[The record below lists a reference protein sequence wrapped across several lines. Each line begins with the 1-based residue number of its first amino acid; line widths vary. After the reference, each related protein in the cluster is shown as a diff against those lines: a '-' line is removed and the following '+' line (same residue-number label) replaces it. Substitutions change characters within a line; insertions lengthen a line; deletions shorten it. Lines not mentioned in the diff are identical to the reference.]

1 MNGNRH
7 KAKHGKPTLKTQVK
21 GISRKVMQSPGS
33 GRYMG
38 VSDEMPFSAHFLIYD
53 EGEVVKKELGPH
65 EPLPHLNPRKI
76 YWLQIRGL
84 TAVGPIE
91 TLCHSLGL
99 HPLSIEDIFN
109 TYHPPKFEEFSEY
122 LLLISKCF
130 VFNPESQSLH
140 PHHVALILKGNLLI
154 TFQDDELNLYD
165 PIVNRIENSMGR
177 IRKMPIDYLFYRLVD
192 HALDQNFLT
201 IDALWEVADTL
212 DQAIMN
218 GPDPKAAADLQQIK
232 RQMIHFIKALRPL
245 RQSISAITQ
254 SVTPLFVH
262 ETRLFFR
269 DLQDHILEI
278 TELAD
283 TLNAYLIESYNLHL
297 LVLGQKSNEAMKIL
311 TAIATIFIPLTFLVG
326 VYGMNFRWMPELYI
340 KAAYPIVWGVML
352 TSSLLMIRYFKKK
365 KWF

>member
-1 MNGNRH
+1 
-7 KAKHGKPTLKTQVK
+7 
-21 GISRKVMQSPGS
+21 
-33 GRYMG
+33 
-38 VSDEMPFSAHFLIYD
+38 
-53 EGEVVKKELGPH
+53 
-65 EPLPHLNPRKI
+65 
-76 YWLQIRGL
+76 
-84 TAVGPIE
+84 
-91 TLCHSLGL
+91 
-99 HPLSIEDIFN
+99 
-109 TYHPPKFEEFSEY
+109 
-122 LLLISKCF
+122 
-130 VFNPESQSLH
+130 
-140 PHHVALILKGNLLI
+140 VALILKGNLLI

>member
-1 MNGNRH
+1 
-7 KAKHGKPTLKTQVK
+7 
-21 GISRKVMQSPGS
+21 
-33 GRYMG
+33 
-38 VSDEMPFSAHFLIYD
+38 
-53 EGEVVKKELGPH
+53 
-65 EPLPHLNPRKI
+65 
-76 YWLQIRGL
+76 
-84 TAVGPIE
+84 
-91 TLCHSLGL
+91 
-99 HPLSIEDIFN
+99 
-109 TYHPPKFEEFSEY
+109 
-122 LLLISKCF
+122 
-130 VFNPESQSLH
+130 
-140 PHHVALILKGNLLI
+140 VALILKGNLLI

-245 RQSISAITQ
+245 RQSISALTQ

-352 TSSLLMIRYFKKK
+352 TSALLMIRYFKKK